1 MGVELK
7 ARNLAQVSM
16 NLTDFET
23 TSMATVFEAVALEAA
38 ALGVQV
44 VGSEI
49 VGLVPRQ
56 ALEDAAVHF
65 LRVENFRPELIVEN
79 RLEQVLAERM
89 RENRSSGLHRTRDR
103 MGHRQS
109 ASGNRFRKLRCG
121 RWWRSM

>member
-1 MGVELK
+1 MELK

-23 TSMATVFEAVALEAA
+23 TSMATVFEAVTREAA

-56 ALEDAAVHF
+56 ALDNAAVHL

-79 RLEQVLAERM
+79 RLEQV
-89 RENRSSGLHRTRDR
+89 RSDRARSPALRLFSRRAVGLHTPTP
-103 MGHRQS
+103 
-109 ASGNRFRKLRCG
+109 RCG
-121 RWWRSM
+121 RWSRTL